1 VSEILDT
8 LGLRETIAGD
18 HDAGDDGLDDTIL
31 DSLTPLT
38 EQLTGTPVED
48 LVDDT
53 VETVDDLAEDVL
65 GLDTTVRLAVAPA
78 VADVTSTATTVTAH
92 ARAEGLRIELLPVN
106 GTGKYDGILQDV
118 AGAPLL
124 TIIVSEAEGSQS
136 YTRGADAP
144 DDAVAN
150 SSFVRIMIGP
160 GLPIL
165 ENQQVQDLLTTL
177 GLGNVLAQATGAVQS
192 IPGLSSAEISADGNE
207 IIIRGPGTF
216 TLLEGTPL
224 ETTVV
229 LSAVDTTTGFSA
241 TGAKVHALKG
251 VNSGIL
257 ASLSDIAGG
266 NAGDVE
272 VLQKVEVPREL
283 ARTGATPWIPLA
295 GMVLLGLAIGSRRL
309 VVARTED

>member
-1 VSEILDT
+1 V
-8 LGLRETIAGD
+8 
-18 HDAGDDGLDDTIL
+18 
-31 DSLTPLT
+31 
-38 EQLTGTPVED
+38 
-48 LVDDT
+48 
-53 VETVDDLAEDVL
+53 EDVL
-65 GLDTTVRLAVAPA
+65 GLATTVRLAVAPA
-78 VADVTSTATTVTAH
+78 VADVTSTADAITAH

-106 GTGKYDGILQDV
+106 DPGKFDGILQDLSV
-118 AGAPLL
+118 GDPLL
-124 TIIVSEAEGSQS
+124 TIIVSEAEGSQT
-136 YTRGADAP
+136 YQRGAAAP
-144 DDAVAN
+144 DPAVAD
-150 SSFVRIMIGP
+150 SSFVKIKIGP

-165 ENQQVQDLLTTL
+165 DEQVIPLLQDL
-177 GLGNVLAQATGAVQS
+177 GLGDVLAAATGAVQS
-192 IPGLSSAEISADGNE
+192 IPGLSSAEIAADGRE
-207 IIIRGPGTF
+207 IVIKGPGVF

-229 LSAVDTTTGFSA
+229 LSGVDTTTGFSA